1 MIIFLSESF
10 SLASHFMPSMQS
22 FINASVSLKSSENVI
37 SQSHVATVKSLIKE
51 VYLDH
56 KEDHINNHARLL
68 STSWYHG
75 LLLLQYETNI
85 VEVLASAL
93 HFVTDISENICMML
107 VYNKLGHLFK
117 RDVSD
122 FKSILKNNTFILSTN
137 VIKDLD
143 SYELDLLISQVYKND
158 AFWNS
163 NTGKYWDNL
172 LPKCRYS
179 KFV

>member
-1 MIIFLSESF
+1 
-10 SLASHFMPSMQS
+10 MPSIQS

-85 VEVLASAL
+85 VEVFSL
-93 HFVTDISENICMML
+93 NL
-107 VYNKLGHLFK
+107 VFC
-117 RDVSD
+117 D
-122 FKSILKNNTFILSTN
+122 
-137 VIKDLD
+137 
-143 SYELDLLISQVYKND
+143 
-158 AFWNS
+158 
-163 NTGKYWDNL
+163 
-172 LPKCRYS
+172 RYI
-179 KFV
+179 